1 MALPG
6 KHRAPPTSLTLS
18 PKFLYYRAAV
28 EPFTHAF
35 TSLALA
41 QAGRQRLPRF
51 GTAML
56 IVSGLAP
63 DLDYASYIAGPEAFL
78 RFHRTALHSLAGAAV
93 TAGAVA
99 AAFYVADRRM
109 PPKKNIQVKA
119 AKPLTFPAA
128 LATCAVGVT
137 GHILLDLASGVGVQL
152 LWPFYGHWLAWNL
165 VTNFDLWILILLVLG
180 LLLPLL
186 LRMVNEEVG
195 ARKRGRGS
203 SAAGVVTLVLVAAYL
218 GALANLHSRAIDLLL
233 AHEYHGRVAL
243 TAGAFPESSAPF
255 DWYGVVVT
263 DDTMEEVEV
272 PLGPGQEFD
281 PNHSTTRYKPDESRA
296 LDIGEGTAAA
306 ERFLTYARF
315 PFATVKPVEGDY
327 RVEIHDL
334 RFQPDD
340 TQPANIFVRVDLSGD
355 LRIRRQAFRF
365 ASSPYP

>member
-1 MALPG
+1 
-6 KHRAPPTSLTLS
+6 
-18 PKFLYYRAAV
+18 V

-35 TSLALA
+35 TSLAFA
-41 QAGRQRLPRF
+41 QAGKDRLPRF

-63 DLDYASYIAGPEAFL
+63 DLDYASYIFGPEAFL
-78 RFHRTALHSLAGAAV
+78 RFHRTALHSFAGAAV

-99 AAFYVADRRM
+99 AAFCVANRRM

-119 AKPLTFPAA
+119 AKPLTFLAA
-128 LATCAVGVT
+128 LAICAVGVT

-152 LWPFYGHWLAWNL
+152 LWPFYGHWSAWDL

-186 LRMVNEEVG
+186 LRLVNEEVG
-195 ARKRGRGS
+195 DRKRGRSS
-203 SAAGVVTLVLVAAYL
+203 SAGGVVTLVLVAGYL
-218 GALANLHSRAIDLLL
+218 GALANLHGRAIDLLL

-243 TAGAFPESSAPF
+243 SAGAFPESSAPF

-281 PNHSTTRYKPDESRA
+281 PHKSVTRYKPGESPA
-296 LDIGEGTAAA
+296 LDAA
-306 ERFLTYARF
+306 ERTDTAVRFLTYARF
-315 PFATVKPVEGDY
+315 PFATVRPLEGDF
-327 RVEIHDL
+327 RVELHDL
-334 RFQPDD
+334 RFPPDD
-340 TQPANIFVRVDLSGD
+340 SEPANIFVRIDLSGEMQV
-355 LRIRRQAFRF
+355 RRQGFRF

>member
-1 MALPG
+1 
-6 KHRAPPTSLTLS
+6 
-18 PKFLYYRAAV
+18 V

-41 QAGRQRLPRF
+41 QAGKDRLPRF

-56 IVSGLAP
+56 IVAGVAP
-63 DLDYASYIAGPEAFL
+63 DLDYASYIFGPEAFL

-93 TAGAVA
+93 TAGVVA
-99 AAFYVADRRM
+99 TAFYIADRRV

-119 AKPLTFPAA
+119 PQPLTFLAA
-128 LATCAVGVT
+128 LVICAIGVA
-137 GHILLDLASGVGVQL
+137 GHILLDLASGIGVQL
-152 LWPFYGHWLAWNL
+152 LWPFRGHWTAWDL
-165 VTNFDLWILILLVLG
+165 VTNFDLWILVLLGLG

-203 SAAGVVTLVLVAAYL
+203 SAAGIVTLILVAGYF
-218 GALANLHSRAIDLLL
+218 GWLATLHARAVDMLL
-233 AHEYHGRVAL
+233 ASEYHGRVAL
-243 TAGAFPESSAPF
+243 SAGAFPESSAPF

-272 PLGPGQEFD
+272 PLGPGREFD
-281 PNHSTTRYKPDESRA
+281 PHTSETHYKPGESPA
-296 LDIGEGTAAA
+296 LDAAEKTDAAA
-306 ERFLTYARF
+306 RFLTYARF
-315 PFATVKPVEGDY
+315 PFAIVRPLEGDY

-334 RFQPDD
+334 RFPPDD
-340 TQPANIFVRVDLSGD
+340 KQPANIFVRVDVSGEMQ
-355 LRIRRQAFRF
+355 IRRQSFRF